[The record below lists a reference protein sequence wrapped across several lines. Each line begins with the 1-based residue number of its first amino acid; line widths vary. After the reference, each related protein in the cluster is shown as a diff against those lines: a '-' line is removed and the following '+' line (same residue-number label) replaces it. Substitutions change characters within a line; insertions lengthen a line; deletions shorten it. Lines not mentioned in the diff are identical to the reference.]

1 MKRFVKNILQRLLPR
16 RLSIAVERRYHW
28 LQAVV
33 SSLRYGRP
41 ARHMRVIG
49 VTGTNGKTTTSFMI
63 HRMLVEAGLKTGL
76 MTTVAYGVDNDITPQ
91 VEHMTTVS
99 APLLNK
105 RLRAMERAGVEWLVL
120 EVTSHALAQ
129 YRTWGV
135 PYEIAV
141 MTNVTHEHLDYHGTF
156 EDYEQSKRR
165 LFTLAGKHRR
175 GFAVVNAD
183 DDVAGD
189 FMRATGRG
197 ESYGLRSGDLTA
209 RQVSLSGEGSH
220 YMAAIGDDMYD
231 IVCHIPGEF
240 NVYNSLAAVVV
251 GRRIGLTKQQ
261 IEQGIAALKTVEGRM
276 VTVQEGQPFTVIVD
290 FAHTPDAF
298 ERLLR
303 DLRAQTKGK
312 LVAMFGSAGR
322 RDESK
327 RAIQGEIAGQY
338 CDEVIVTEE
347 DDRDVDGNE
356 ILAQI
361 ATGAKRAGK
370 KQDKDLFLV
379 LDRAEAIYFAM
390 TRVKNTEDTVVLL
403 GKGHEKTIERAD
415 GEHSWDEVATA
426 RRAIRSVTV
435 ASDTI
440 GV

>member
-1 MKRFVKNILQRLLPR
+1 MKQFAKKILQQLLPR
-16 RLSIAVERRYHW
+16 RLAVTIERRYHY
-28 LQAVV
+28 LQAVI

-41 ARHMRVIG
+41 ARRMRVIG

-63 HRMLVEAGLKTGL
+63 HRMLVEAGFKAGL
-76 MTTVAYGVDNDITPQ
+76 MTTVAYGVNNDITPQ
-91 VEHMTTVS
+91 IEHMTTVS

-156 EDYEQSKRR
+156 EDYKRSKQR
-165 LFTLAGKHRR
+165 LFVLAGKHRR
-175 GFAVVNAD
+175 GFAIVNAD
-183 DDVAGD
+183 DALADD

-197 ESYGLRSGDLTA
+197 ESYGLRGGDLTA
-209 RQVSLSGEGSH
+209 RQVSLSGEGSR
-220 YMAAIGDDMYD
+220 YTAAIGDDTYD
-231 IVCHIPGEF
+231 IACHIPGEF
-240 NVYNSLAAVVV
+240 NVYNSLAAVAV

-312 LVAMFGSAGR
+312 LVAVFGSAGR

-338 CDEVIVTEE
+338 CDEVIATEE

-361 ATGAKRAGK
+361 ATGAERAGK

-379 LDRAEAIYFAM
+379 LDRAEAIHFAM

-415 GEHSWDEVATA
+415 GEHSWDEAATA

-435 ASDTI
+435 ANDTI